1 MKKYIYSFI
10 VACMALFAI
19 TSCSDVDIPEGVK
32 APKAENLTSQVD
44 GRTVTLNWT
53 LPTDE
58 NKSGVDI
65 YRNNA
70 LLESLGLVNSAV
82 LELQP
87 GKSTLLYTVKMK
99 YDDGRVSDQQVLPS
113 MPILLRLPSCFLQ
126 MKLLLLM
133 MMRAKPWIGSRKP
146 MVTGELYSHLL
157 ISRQ

>member
-1 MKKYIYSFI
+1 
-10 VACMALFAI
+10 MALFAI
-19 TSCSDVDIPEGVK
+19 TSCSDVDIPESVK

-99 YDDGRVSDQQVLPS
+99 YDDGRVSDGVS
-113 MPILLRLPSCFLQ
+113 TKCYHRCRSF
-126 MKLLLLM
+126 
-133 MMRAKPWIGSRKP
+133 
-146 MVTGELYSHLL
+146 
-157 ISRQ
+157 

>member
-1 MKKYIYSFI
+1 
-10 VACMALFAI
+10 MALFAI

-70 LLESLGLVNSAV
+70 LLESFGLVNSAV

-99 YDDGRVSDQQVLPS
+99 YDDGRVSDGVSTSVTINAEPSKVAILLPS
-113 MPILLRLPSCFLQ
+113 M
-126 MKLLLLM
+126 MLLLLM

-146 MVTGELYSHLL
+146 MVIRELYSHLL